1 METLTSKGYYLSL
14 SLANLPELARVLQV
28 PKIHSLETQGAQ
40 VSELNP
46 ASELQGCHS
55 LSCV

>member
-28 PKIHSLETQGAQ
+28 PKIHSLEIQLAE
-40 VSELNP
+40 VSEINR
-46 ASELQGCHS
+46 ASKLQACHC
-55 LSCV
+55 LSCI